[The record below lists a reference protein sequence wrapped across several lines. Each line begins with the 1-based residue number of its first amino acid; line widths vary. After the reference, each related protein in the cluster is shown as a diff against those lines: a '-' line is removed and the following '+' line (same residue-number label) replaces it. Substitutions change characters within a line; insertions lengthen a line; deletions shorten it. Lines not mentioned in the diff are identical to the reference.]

1 LLAVA
6 TAVPINHE
14 GDVLLDTED
23 GKSVPGVASALSDV
37 YKAQNMGKP
46 ALVKAPAPVK
56 VAPPNPKAVPHE
68 HHIVNALH
76 IVHKEKPKP
85 PPKPKAP
92 KKKPVVYT
100 PATKIVAAAVHKVWS
115 ETEMKWTKDLKNKHW
130 HCRHCHKKCKAL
142 NCHRWCHKTYCGPQ
156 YDGHITLGKY
166 SVGKIKEPHV
176 HDAAHLMTGNMKAAI
191 KKVNDRLVEVDHAKH
206 YKQFRHA
213 EEAMEDYERAR
224 KEDMEHF
231 KRQLT
236 RSDDLN
242 KAAFGGK
249 AQRKKIKAI
258 NHLQRHL
265 HRDARESRGKE
276 RIKKAMKV
284 KMKDDAYTAGGKSR
298 LSVMKMMSGGS
309 WDKAV
314 LEESARPTTFMKNS
328 GKAQKPS
335 VSPISV
341 AATIAKLAVKVNNLK
356 NEATRDSKRAGGV
369 WCKLH
374 GC

>member
-1 LLAVA
+1 VA
-6 TAVPINHE
+6 RH
-14 GDVLLDTED
+14 
-23 GKSVPGVASALSDV
+23 SA
-37 YKAQNMGKP
+37 
-46 ALVKAPAPVK
+46 
-56 VAPPNPKAVPHE
+56 
-68 HHIVNALH
+68 
-76 IVHKEKPKP
+76 
-85 PPKPKAP
+85 
-92 KKKPVVYT
+92 
-100 PATKIVAAAVHKVWS
+100 
-115 ETEMKWTKDLKNKHW
+115 
-130 HCRHCHKKCKAL
+130 
-142 NCHRWCHKTYCGPQ
+142 
-156 YDGHITLGKY
+156 
-166 SVGKIKEPHV
+166 
-176 HDAAHLMTGNMKAAI
+176 
-191 KKVNDRLVEVDHAKH
+191 
-206 YKQFRHA
+206 
-213 EEAMEDYERAR
+213 
-224 KEDMEHF
+224 
-231 KRQLT
+231 
-236 RSDDLN
+236 
-242 KAAFGGK
+242 
-249 AQRKKIKAI
+249 KKIKAI